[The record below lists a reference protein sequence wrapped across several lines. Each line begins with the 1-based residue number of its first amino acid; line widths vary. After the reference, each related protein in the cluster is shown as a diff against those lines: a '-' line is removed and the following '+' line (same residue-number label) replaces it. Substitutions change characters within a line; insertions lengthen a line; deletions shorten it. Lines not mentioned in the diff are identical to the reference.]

1 MVKTL
6 KTFYTIGNLNYKTVE
21 LVARAIS
28 SKFGKDAFDKMVLL
42 NSPESA
48 KEQEKQIEIYRRYI
62 PTGFSVLGI
71 SVDEEGKIRN
81 KDLVDIF
88 STDCEKIVDLSN
100 GQKVTSS
107 ILYMAASLCNVND
120 IYYLILHKK
129 PVDLPSNPI
138 EGKDYDYVKMGKFI
152 GIESLSKISYFDL
165 IYYNEKVDDI
175 FDERCEIQGLYNK
188 ARKGLLKGISDFFGN
203 QIDGRSAINN
213 ITIGNEGLIN
223 ETFSYLKNDKV
234 TSAFAQ
240 INNID
245 FYNKKFDRVGCIQ
258 RFFQKY
264 TQVADNQDE
273 NIVVLRT
280 LPSLMSTLRAYRN
293 LTAHSSM
300 NTHEFT
306 ADEVRIAMNM
316 MLEAF
321 RCAKQ
326 NPDLWKRIKMSK
338 GK

>member
-1 MVKTL
+1 M
-6 KTFYTIGNLNYKTVE
+6 
-21 LVARAIS
+21 
-28 SKFGKDAFDKMVLL
+28 
-42 NSPESA
+42 
-48 KEQEKQIEIYRRYI
+48 
-62 PTGFSVLGI
+62 
-71 SVDEEGKIRN
+71 
-81 KDLVDIF
+81 
-88 STDCEKIVDLSN
+88 
-100 GQKVTSS
+100 
-107 ILYMAASLCNVND
+107 
-120 IYYLILHKK
+120 
-129 PVDLPSNPI
+129 
-138 EGKDYDYVKMGKFI
+138 
-152 GIESLSKISYFDL
+152 
-165 IYYNEKVDDI
+165 
-175 FDERCEIQGLYNK
+175 YNK

-223 ETFSYLKNDKV
+223 ETFSYLKNDKE
-234 TSAFAQ
+234 TSVFAQ
-240 INNID
+240 ISNVD

>member
-1 MVKTL
+1 
-6 KTFYTIGNLNYKTVE
+6 
-21 LVARAIS
+21 
-28 SKFGKDAFDKMVLL
+28 
-42 NSPESA
+42 
-48 KEQEKQIEIYRRYI
+48 
-62 PTGFSVLGI
+62 
-71 SVDEEGKIRN
+71 
-81 KDLVDIF
+81 
-88 STDCEKIVDLSN
+88 
-100 GQKVTSS
+100 
-107 ILYMAASLCNVND
+107 
-120 IYYLILHKK
+120 
-129 PVDLPSNPI
+129 
-138 EGKDYDYVKMGKFI
+138 MGKFI

-264 TQVADNQDE
+264 IQVADNQDE

>member
-1 MVKTL
+1 M
-6 KTFYTIGNLNYKTVE
+6 KTFYTIGNLNFRTIE
-21 LVARAIS
+21 LVARSIS
-28 SKFGKDAFDKMVLL
+28 AKFGKEAFDKMVLL
-42 NSPESA
+42 NSRESA
-48 KEQEKQIEIYRRYI
+48 KEQEKQIEIYRKYI
-62 PTGFSVLGI
+62 HTGFSVLGI
-71 SVDEEGKIRN
+71 SVDAEGKIRN

-88 STDCEKIVDLSN
+88 TSDCEKIVDLSN

-129 PVDLPSNPI
+129 PVDLPNNPV
-138 EGKDYDYVKMGKFI
+138 EGKDFDYIKMGKFI

-175 FDERCEIQGLYNK
+175 FDERCELQGLYNI
-188 ARKGLLKGISDFFGN
+188 ARQGLLKGISDFFGN

-223 ETFSYLKNDKV
+223 ETFSYLKTDKITSTFAKKNDV
-234 TSAFAQ
+234 
-240 INNID
+240 D
-245 FYNKKFDRVGCIQ
+245 FYNKRFDSVGCIQ

-264 TQVADNQDE
+264 TQMADNQDE
-273 NIVVLRT
+273 NIVIMRT
-280 LPSLMSTLRAYRN
+280 LPPLMSTLRAYRN

-326 NPDLWKRIKMSK
+326 NSDLWNRIKISK